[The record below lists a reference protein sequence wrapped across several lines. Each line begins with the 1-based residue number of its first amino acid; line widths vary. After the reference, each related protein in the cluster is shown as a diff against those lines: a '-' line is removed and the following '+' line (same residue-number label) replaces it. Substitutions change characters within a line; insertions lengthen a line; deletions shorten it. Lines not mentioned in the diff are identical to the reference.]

1 MTSKATNISHVDAIL
16 SSETHHHQSFNG
28 VKAPHRPI
36 VLLAGEGRLPL
47 SGKTVWPLSVYNL
60 SINKPN
66 HWNTWR
72 TSRLWKYSGNRN
84 RPEVVFSRLK
94 KNKRWITK
102 ALDRNTGRTMAWVVA
117 GGSAAAVRRLYSK
130 LEQLSECLFYTDDWD
145 AWANVLPAERYVIG
159 KKHTTSTEQD
169 NPRRWSADPS
179 AYGMLWLLRRTCWS
193 IRTNSYL
200 SRSEHSHK
208 FEGVC
213 L

>member
-1 MTSKATNISHVDAIL
+1 MQFCHQRLTIY
-16 SSETHHHQSFNG
+16 QSFNG

-60 SINKPN
+60 SMDRPN

-84 RPEVVFSRLK
+84 RLEVVFSRLK
-94 KNKRWITK
+94 KTKDGSPRHWIVTLGELWPGLSPVVMQQQWEDYT
-102 ALDRNTGRTMAWVVA
+102 ANSNSWVNACSTPTG
-117 GGSAAAVRRLYSK
+117 
-130 LEQLSECLFYTDDWD
+130 D

-200 SRSEHSHK
+200 SRSEHPHK

>member
-94 KNKRWITK
+94 KTKDGSPRHWIVTLGELWPGLSLVVVLQQWEDYT
-102 ALDRNTGRTMAWVVA
+102 ANSNSWVNA
-117 GGSAAAVRRLYSK
+117 CS
-130 LEQLSECLFYTDDWD
+130 T
-145 AWANVLPAERYVIG
+145 P
-159 KKHTTSTEQD
+159 TT
-169 NPRRWSADPS
+169 
-179 AYGMLWLLRRTCWS
+179 GMLGPMYYRPSGT
-193 IRTNSYL
+193 
-200 SRSEHSHK
+200 
-208 FEGVC
+208 
-213 L
+213 